1 MKKDLVEIVFILDR
15 SGSMRGLEADT
26 IGGFNQLLDKQKKE
40 LGEAVISTVLFDHDF
55 EVIHNRK
62 SIQSI
67 QPLTDKQY
75 FVRGSTALLDAIGRS
90 IIKIHDVHRVIG
102 EDFVPEKTLF
112 VITTDGMENASREF
126 DWKTV
131 KRLILQSQEKDG
143 WEFVFLGANIDAI
156 QMASKMGITP
166 DRATNY
172 VPDDVGTE
180 TNFSVLNEEIAN
192 FRTHKKLRENWKET
206 IEADYQTR
214 TKKKS

>member
-40 LGEAVISTVLFDHDF
+40 AGEAIVSTVLFDHAFD
-55 EVIHNRK
+55 VIHNRK
-62 SIQSI
+62 SIQAI
-67 QPLTDKQY
+67 EPLTDQQY

-90 IIKIHDVHRVIG
+90 IVKIHDVHRVIG
-102 EDFVPEKTLF
+102 EDHVPEKTLF

-131 KRLILQSQEKDG
+131 KRLIMQSQEKDG

-180 TNFSVLNEEIAN
+180 TNFNVLNEEIAN
-192 FRTHKKLRENWKET
+192 FRTHKKLRENWKAT
-206 IEADYQTR
+206 IEADYHTR